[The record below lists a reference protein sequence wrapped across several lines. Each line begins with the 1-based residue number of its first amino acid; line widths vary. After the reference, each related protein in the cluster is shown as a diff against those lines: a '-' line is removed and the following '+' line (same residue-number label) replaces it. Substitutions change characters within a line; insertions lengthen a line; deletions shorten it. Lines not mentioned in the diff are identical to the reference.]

1 MTLNPKSLA
10 QPPAGAA
17 ALSAAALEILRC
29 TADYLATTP
38 GGLRCL
44 EGSRICLQSLPGAPS
59 QALNLQP
66 ATGLND

>member
-17 ALSAAALEILRC
+17 ALSAAAFEILRR
-29 TADYLATTP
+29 TADYLATKP
-38 GGLRCL
+38 GGLCCL
-44 EGSRICLQSLPGAPS
+44 EGSRICLQSLPRTPS